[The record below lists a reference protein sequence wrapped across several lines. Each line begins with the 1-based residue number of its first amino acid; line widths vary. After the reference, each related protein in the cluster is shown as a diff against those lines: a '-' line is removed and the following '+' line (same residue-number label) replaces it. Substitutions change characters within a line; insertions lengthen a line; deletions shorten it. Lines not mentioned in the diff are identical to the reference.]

1 MINRFGKLF
10 WHYFTI
16 LKNILLFQ
24 PLFRFTR
31 RSVLVN
37 LCYMNY
43 LGFTRYIDQQVI
55 SFHFRQKLTFISNK
69 RWQTAQWK
77 LAFLKNTSDKLKSK
91 RQRRH
96 DNLAKFEIRFMFFI
110 QHAMPKK
117 TPMHFLL
124 LRNNIINHIWHLYN
138 ELILKWFEVESF

>member
-1 MINRFGKLF
+1 MINSFSKTFLALF
-10 WHYFTI
+10 YN

-31 RSVLVN
+31 RNVLVN
-37 LCYMNY
+37 LYSMIF
-43 LGFTRYIDQQVI
+43 LEFTRYIDQQVVY
-55 SFHFRQKLTFISNK
+55 FHFRPKVTFIPNK

-77 LAFLKNTSDKLKSK
+77 LAFLKNTFDELKSK

-96 DNLAKFEIRFMFFI
+96 DNLAKFEIKFMVFI

-138 ELILKWFEVESF
+138 ELILKWF